1 MEEAGDMDD
10 TLAGQEAP
18 DTASITLRWD
28 LQETLRTNRD
38 YAACETHDRVMQNT
52 SPCLKWP
59 HSTRPPDF
67 ISKEITNKNES
78 KFLNLPPILYIVSF
92 PRSAALK
99 YLRHMVEVLGADI
112 NAKYCI
118 EDAAVPGVTVG
129 QTTPLGW
136 FLYVTRWNPADYRAH
151 APMLCEL
158 LRLGADPNI
167 PILTRFNTGAI
178 NSPLYVALVHH
189 SDPTLF
195 FATQLMKSGG
205 TVLYMCDYS
214 PLVAAMRSKGCSVMI
229 DFFKDN
235 FAALDGTQDM
245 NAFHEPSGK
254 TPMLY
259 LIWSSLQHPID
270 TDEALRNV
278 KHYIEVLNKKLHAP
292 MQTTDMFGNLPSDII
307 KEARV
312 ANPSPHI
319 QALLDYVL
327 DLEKH
332 EPRSMTIAIDRVLKQ
347 LPPDAA
353 AYVRFF
359 VGKSPLYAVR
369 RPVTGI

>member
-1 MEEAGDMDD
+1 
-10 TLAGQEAP
+10 
-18 DTASITLRWD
+18 
-28 LQETLRTNRD
+28 
-38 YAACETHDRVMQNT
+38 
-52 SPCLKWP
+52 
-59 HSTRPPDF
+59 
-67 ISKEITNKNES
+67 
-78 KFLNLPPILYIVSF
+78 
-92 PRSAALK
+92 
-99 YLRHMVEVLGADI
+99 
-112 NAKYCI
+112 
-118 EDAAVPGVTVG
+118 
-129 QTTPLGW
+129 
-136 FLYVTRWNPADYRAH
+136 
-151 APMLCEL
+151 
-158 LRLGADPNI
+158 
-167 PILTRFNTGAI
+167 
-178 NSPLYVALVHH
+178 
-189 SDPTLF
+189 
-195 FATQLMKSGG
+195 
-205 TVLYMCDYS
+205 MCDYS